1 MGLREYLRA
10 AEARPF
16 RYGRWDCAL
25 FTAGWVRAVTGRD
38 LMQGRGYTSL
48 REGRVVLAELGH
60 ADHVEAAA
68 ALLPVVDGGVAMAQA
83 GDIAALGSSLGIVVG
98 ERIAFLGRHGLEYR
112 PLMSADRAFM
122 VRAG

>member
-25 FTAGWVRAVTGRD
+25 FTAGWVHAVTGRD
-38 LMQGRGYTSL
+38 LMRGRGYGSL
-48 REGRVVLAELGH
+48 REGRAVLAALGY

-68 ALLPVVDGGVAMAQA
+68 AELPESAVSMAQA
-83 GDIAALGSSLGIVVG
+83 GDIAALGPSLGIVVG
-98 ERIAFLGRHGLEYR
+98 ERIAFLGRYGLEYR
-112 PLMSADRAFM
+112 PLLAADRAFR
-122 VRAG
+122 VRAA